1 MGTQQLLL
9 IVLGVIVVGVAVLAA
24 IIIFQSN
31 SASSNRDAIIADLE
45 NFAAN
50 AQVYYRKP
58 TTMAGGGY
66 NYLGFNFVG
75 IDTGNDNG
83 SFSVTST
90 PPAGPTYVPGST
102 DPITVSTQTLFIVGC
117 GTEIGDDGANPVK
130 AFIEVSHDS
139 LISVV
144 LN

>member
-1 MGTQQLLL
+1 M
-9 IVLGVIVVGVAVLAA
+9 LGVIVVGVGVLAA

-31 SASSNRDAIIADLE
+31 SAGSNRDAIITDLE
-45 NFAAN
+45 NLAAN

-75 IDTGNDNG
+75 IDTGNENA
-83 SFSVTST
+83 SYSVTVT
-90 PPAGPTYVPGST
+90 QPTGPTYVPGST
-102 DPITVSTQTLFIVGC
+102 DPIAASTLTIFIVGC
-117 GTEIGDDGANPVK
+117 GTETGDDGLNPVK
-130 AFIEVSHDS
+130 VYIEVSHDS
-139 LISVV
+139 LTSIV